1 MANSSPRR
9 SSSASM
15 PARAAKPIARN
26 AAGRPPVLDGSLIK
40 IVERRRDGQDRN
52 AFLDQGARLFIIC
65 LPVDR
70 SLRDEAVVNSA
81 RFLGKARSDILGR
94 FENVLAKGID
104 CRPNFEVTPVEQSNR
119 GLGLHL
125 RRRFGQLFACPAC
138 DGRRHDRF
146 AHLCRPAKR
155 ANYKARLRLRVKN
168 RAALK
173 PTFKFMAAHA
183 TQGKSDHNAN
193 PARSLSSLP
202 LRSSSYSSS
211 QSPICIL

>member
-1 MANSSPRR
+1 
-9 SSSASM
+9 
-15 PARAAKPIARN
+15 
-26 AAGRPPVLDGSLIK
+26 
-40 IVERRRDGQDRN
+40 
-52 AFLDQGARLFIIC
+52 
-65 LPVDR
+65 
-70 SLRDEAVVNSA
+70 
-81 RFLGKARSDILGR
+81 
-94 FENVLAKGID
+94 
-104 CRPNFEVTPVEQSNR
+104 EVTPVEQSNR

-211 QSPICIL
+211 QSPICILSKKTCGTVFRPCALAVIVWRALGSSSTAISENARFFLRNSALARRQ